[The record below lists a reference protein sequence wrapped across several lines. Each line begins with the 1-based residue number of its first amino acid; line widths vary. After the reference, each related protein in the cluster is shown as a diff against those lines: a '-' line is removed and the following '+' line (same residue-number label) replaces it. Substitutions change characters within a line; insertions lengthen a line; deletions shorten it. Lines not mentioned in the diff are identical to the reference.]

1 MYPGVG
7 TFVLIRPAQT
17 FYERINVG
25 KAYVYSGVD
34 GALIY
39 QKTGDGGTDYF
50 GWSVSGVG
58 DVNGDGLPDFIVG
71 ANRADAAGKV
81 DAGKAYV
88 YSGTDG
94 VLLYQ
99 LTGDFQ
105 AGYLGESVSGLGDLN
120 GDAKADFIVGAY
132 LATPPDR
139 ANLGKAYV
147 YSGADGALL
156 FQKTGDA
163 EYDLFGSSVSGFA
176 P

>member
-1 MYPGVG
+1 MTGDNAYSEFGSSVSGVG
-7 TFVLIRPAQT
+7 DVNGAGKADFIVGAFGGRCFGET
-17 FYERINVG
+17 NVG

-99 LTGDFQ
+99 LTGTSRQ
-105 AGYLGESVSGLGDLN
+105 VTLESPFRGLE
-120 GDAKADFIVGAY
+120 
-132 LATPPDR
+132 T
-139 ANLGKAYV
+139 
-147 YSGADGALL
+147 
-156 FQKTGDA
+156 
-163 EYDLFGSSVSGFA
+163 
-176 P
+176 